1 MMMMMM
7 MKKQRHTKTT
17 NYKSNIFIYIHKKH
31 AIKSRIKKAT
41 ASAASIE
48 KAHFT
53 YTKS

>member
-1 MMMMMM
+1 MMMM

-17 NYKSNIFIYIHKKH
+17 NYKKATYLYIYIKKH
-31 AIKSRIKKAT
+31 AIKSRIIDAT